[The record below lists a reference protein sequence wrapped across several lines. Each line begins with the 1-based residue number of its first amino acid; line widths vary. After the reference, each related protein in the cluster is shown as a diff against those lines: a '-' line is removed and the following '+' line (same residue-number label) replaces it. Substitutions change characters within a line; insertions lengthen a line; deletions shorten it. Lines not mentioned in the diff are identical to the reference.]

1 MCLCLDVCLYMQMLI
16 VHNIQIEIFAN
27 ELVQVAALRKELML
41 IKSQRENELKS
52 NLLTYIQAL
61 PDMELQR
68 LTSDMSPEVLQAI
81 QLLVSAIL
89 VKMGK

>member
-1 MCLCLDVCLYMQMLI
+1 MQMLI